1 MDQSIVRSESRPAG
15 YILVAAGL
23 AAVGALTFLS
33 RRKRHSF
40 KDDAVLITGGSRGL
54 GLIMARELVREGA
67 RVAIAARDQ
76 EEIARAIDDL
86 ASLGGQVTG
95 IICDV
100 TNKAE
105 CERAVDECVS
115 RLGSIDCLINDAG
128 IIQMGPL
135 EVQTDKDFEDAMN
148 THFWG
153 PYYMMQAALR
163 YMRPEK
169 YGRIINISSI
179 GGKIAVPHLA
189 PYCASKFAL
198 SGLSSAMR
206 VELAK
211 DGIVVTSIYP
221 GLMRT
226 GSHLN
231 AEFKG
236 QNEKEF
242 AYFSLSNAFPL
253 SSINAER
260 ASSKILE
267 ASRRGDAEAIIS
279 VQAKT
284 AAKFQA
290 LFPEAAATVLAA
302 ANHLLPAENGDR
314 SKHKGIESG
323 SALSPSVL
331 TAHIDSAAVEN
342 NELEPGDT
350 ALRD

>member
-1 MDQSIVRSESRPAG
+1 M
-15 YILVAAGL
+15 
-23 AAVGALTFLS
+23 
-33 RRKRHSF
+33 
-40 KDDAVLITGGSRGL
+40 
-54 GLIMARELVREGA
+54 
-67 RVAIAARDQ
+67 AIAARDQ

-100 TNKAE
+100 TKKND
-105 CERAVDECVS
+105 CERAVSECIS

-135 EVQTDKDFEDAMN
+135 EVQTDEDFRDAMD

-153 PYYMMQAALR
+153 PYYMMQAAIPH
-163 YMRPEK
+163 MRAEE

-226 GSHLN
+226 GSHVN

-236 QNEKEF
+236 QNEKEY
-242 AYFSLSNAFPL
+242 ALFSLSNAFPL

-260 ASSKILE
+260 AASQILE
-267 ASRRGDAEAIIS
+267 ASRRGEAEAIIS
-279 VQAKT
+279 VQAKA
-284 AAKFQA
+284 AAKLHA
-290 LFPEAAATVLAA
+290 LFPEASATVLATL
-302 ANHLLPAENGDR
+302 NHLLPEENGDR
-314 SKHKGIESG
+314 SKHKGID
-323 SALSPSVL
+323 SASSVSPSVL
-331 TAHIDSAAVEN
+331 TAHIDESSTEN
-342 NELEPGDT
+342 NELDAGET
-350 ALRD
+350 VRR

>member
-1 MDQSIVRSESRPAG
+1 VDERIGRPDSGPAG

-54 GLIMARELVREGA
+54 GLLLARELVREGA
-67 RVAIAARDQ
+67 KVAIAARDQ

-95 IICDV
+95 ILCDV
-100 TNKAE
+100 TEKAE

-128 IIQMGPL
+128 VIQMGPL

-163 YMRPEK
+163 YMRHQK
-169 YGRIINISSI
+169 YGRMINISSI
-179 GGKIAVPHLA
+179 GGKIAVPHLV

-198 SGLSSAMR
+198 SGLSSGMR
-206 VELAK
+206 AELAK

-236 QNEKEF
+236 QHEKEF

-260 ASSKILE
+260 AASKILE

-279 VQAKT
+279 VQAKA
-284 AAKFQA
+284 AAKFNA
-290 LFPEAAATVLAA
+290 IFPEATASLLETV
-302 ANHLLPAENGDR
+302 NYVLPAENGDR
-314 SKHKGIESG
+314 SKHKGLESG
-323 SALSPSVL
+323 SVVSPSVL
-331 TAHIDSAAVEN
+331 TAHIDAAAVDN
-342 NELEPGDT
+342 NELEPGEYAD
-350 ALRD
+350 LN